1 MKGGGPKLDILG
13 EKISSVVSSPLKLE
27 KRISANPVKGIDNA
41 ADKVMGSKVIQ
52 TVDKMT
58 EATGAVIKKT
68 GSFLATPVTGPVKK
82 LGEVISKKLENTCDV
97 VTTIQAS
104 DCEGNVINTV
114 NLYGCITNNDLVP
127 IIDVILNKMQIV
139 LWPCISQKNNVIMK
153 FLVNHVLHWFLFWFY
168 IGCIF
173 DIFKLIFEGPV
184 CDGIDE
190 HFEYTAPL
198 IKEFYGICGG
208 DSVFEHPLSD
218 GWWDTDVHGRC
229 DDNFYR
235 KKCPYNNSKKD
246 YKTDMTLWAGE
257 EAKRGGSPGKKNGGF
272 ENPGEI
278 CDSFGKCMGS
288 FGGGLGIGDG
298 NAPRKYKEC
307 CEFNVMYI
315 TRHYNMRTK
324 PGASMPIIPS
334 GGTLLCDLDEFFAGA
349 KELLKC
355 AGEDVLEAGSDIVH
369 SIGSIFGA
377 DTPQYHAENE
387 CKNIVQAIE
396 NKAHQEYVNCINARV
411 KATGCGDY
419 YQMVHKDGEAPHDEW
434 GGPGWIHA
442 NNSIWQYIK
451 EHPNE
456 GVDPPG
462 SYGPPQTDWHFNLVT
477 GWAPAADGKSCD
489 PEDLSY
495 DEGNCLGPFREP
507 TYKEKWIG
515 EYDCMKDIPIFD
527 FIKYLYRVI
536 FLIFIFLWL
545 FKITDGSSF
554 GRVMIFI
561 LLGLYVWLRVRD
573 YKKK

>member
-1 MKGGGPKLDILG
+1 MKGGGPKLD
-13 EKISSVVSSPLKLE
+13 
-27 KRISANPVKGIDNA
+27 NA
-41 ADKVMGSKVIQ
+41 VDKVMGSKVIEKA
-52 TVDKMT
+52 DKMT
-58 EATGAVIKKT
+58 ESTGAFIKKT

-114 NLYGCITNNDLVP
+114 NLYGCITSNDLVP

-173 DIFKLIFEGPV
+173 DIFKSMFENTA
-184 CDGIDE
+184 CDIIDK
-190 HFEYTAPL
+190 HYEYTAPL
-198 IKEFYGICGG
+198 IKGFFGLSCYGN
-208 DSVFEHPLSD
+208 DNVFEHPLSD
-218 GWWDTDVHGRC
+218 GWWDPHLHGRC
-229 DDNFYR
+229 DDNYYR

-246 YKTDMTLWAGE
+246 YMTDMTLWAGE
-257 EAKRGGSPGKKNGGF
+257 EATLGGSLGEKNGGF

-278 CDSFGKCMGS
+278 CDSITQCSGS
-288 FGGGLGIGDG
+288 FGTDEYPMGIGDG

-307 CEFNVMYI
+307 CEFNVRYI
-315 TRHYNMRTK
+315 TGDFDRGSANT
-324 PGASMPIIPS
+324 PGKSMPLIPS
-334 GGTLLCDLDEFFAGA
+334 GDRALCDLDEYFAGA

-355 AGEDVLEAGSDIVH
+355 AAEDVGNVLLYVVTLGYADDIR
-369 SIGSIFGA
+369 
-377 DTPQYHAENE
+377 ENE
-387 CKNIVQAIE
+387 CKNIGQAIA
-396 NKAHQEYVNCINARV
+396 NKANREYINCINARV

-419 YQMVHKDGEAPHDEW
+419 FQMVYKDGETPDYNDGW

-442 NNSIWQYIK
+442 NNSIYK
-451 EHPNE
+451 YTEEHPSPLPPPLSSWPSGSS
-456 GVDPPG
+456 GVNPTKYLPT
-462 SYGPPQTDWHFNLVT
+462 S
-477 GWAPAADGKSCD
+477 DGKPCD
-489 PEDLSY
+489 PNNPDHAN
-495 DEGNCLGPFREP
+495 DKDCFGPFREP
-507 TYKEKWIG
+507 TYNEKWIG
-515 EYDCMKDIPIFD
+515 GYDCMKDIPIFD

-561 LLGLYVWLRVRD
+561 LLGLYVWLRV
-573 YKKK
+573 